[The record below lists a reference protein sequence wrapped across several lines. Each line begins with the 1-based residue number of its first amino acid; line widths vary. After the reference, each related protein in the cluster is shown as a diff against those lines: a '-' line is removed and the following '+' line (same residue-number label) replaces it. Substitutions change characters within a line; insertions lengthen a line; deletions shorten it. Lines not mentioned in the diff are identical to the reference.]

1 MRRAR
6 WSAHCCR
13 APAMKPTRSA
23 RPLFP
28 GPPCRVTAAAILAV
42 TGLLG
47 CSTTVTDG
55 DEDTGQD
62 ENNEQS
68 SESGFEEADC
78 ADFAPLAAIL
88 EASDLTPD
96 AVAPA
101 RCGTITVPES
111 RVGRTDATIRLP
123 VVVAQATAAD
133 AAYKRP
139 APLVILN
146 GGPGFTSLG
155 FVVNMVAEGP
165 WRALREQR
173 DVVLVNERGLQGSDP
188 YPRCAELDGLG
199 AGVFG
204 DDGQVHPVD
213 PAVRREA
220 LAACYTRLTEEG
232 IDLASYN
239 TFEMTADVHE
249 TLTAL
254 DYSSYHVMGIS
265 FGTLFAQHMA
275 LRFPEAVDSLVLD
288 SPVASAGNVM
298 LDLPRA
304 VDGALGELFSA
315 CASDEACASLYP
327 DLEQTFYAVVAA
339 AEENPVPFDVPHPE
353 TGEPYRHVVTGRD
366 IFGLVASN
374 MKLGVAHTLPQLIAG
389 MAQGS
394 FETAQGLLAQQVVP
408 GPDTNSAMATS
419 VECSGWAYRSLDD
432 RPAGVPEEVE
442 AFLLPVMLE
451 KHDNC
456 AVWPVPQV
464 EEVFADVFEPV
475 RSDTLPALILPA
487 RFDGNTPT
495 ENGEDIAASLP
506 RAFVHRF
513 PDRGHVVAM
522 DACANQVIAD
532 FLSDPSTDPDAT
544 CIDELTIP
552 WSGAPES
559 AEP

>member
-1 MRRAR
+1 MT
-6 WSAHCCR
+6 
-13 APAMKPTRSA
+13 PTRSRRTD
-23 RPLFP
+23 RPRLFP
-28 GPPCRVTAAAILAV
+28 GPPWRLAGAALLAATV
-42 TGLLG
+42 LG

-55 DEDTGQD
+55 DEERGQD
-62 ENNEQS
+62 ENHEQTPA
-68 SESGFEEADC
+68 SGFEEADC
-78 ADFAPLAAIL
+78 ADFAPLAELL
-88 EASDLTPD
+88 EASDLTLD

-111 RVGRTDATIRLP
+111 RVGRSDAIIRLP
-123 VVVAQATAAD
+123 VIVAQATDPATGAVTGAATD
-133 AAYKRP
+133 AAQTAHERP
-139 APLVILN
+139 APLVIFN
-146 GGPGFTSLG
+146 GGPGFSSLG
-155 FVVNMVAEGP
+155 FVVNLAAEGP

-173 DVVLVNERGLQGSDP
+173 DVVLVNERGLAGSDP

-220 LAACYTRLTEEG
+220 LGACYTRLTEEG

-254 DYSSYHVMGIS
+254 DYSSYHIMGIS
-265 FGTLFAQHMA
+265 FGSLFAQHMA
-275 LRFPEAVDSLVLD
+275 LRFPESVESLVLD
-288 SPVASAGNVM
+288 SPVASSGNVM

-304 VDGALGELFSA
+304 VQGALGELFAA

-327 DLEQTFYAVVAA
+327 DLEQTFFAVVDAA
-339 AEENPVPFDVPHPE
+339 DDSPVPFDVPHPE
-353 TGEPYRHVVTGRD
+353 TGEPYGHVVTGHD

-374 MKLGVAHTLPQLIAG
+374 MKLGAVHTLPQLIAG

-394 FETAQGLLAQQVVP
+394 FETAQGLIAQRLVP
-408 GPDTNSAMATS
+408 GPDVNSAMATS

-432 RPAGVPEEVE
+432 RPAGVPEEIE
-442 AFLLPVMLE
+442 RFLLPVMLE
-451 KHDNC
+451 KHDSC
-456 AVWPVPQV
+456 AVWPVPPV
-464 EEVFADVFEPV
+464 EDVFPEAFEPV
-475 RSDTLPALILPA
+475 SSETLPALILPA

-513 PDRGHVVAM
+513 PDRGHVVAE
-522 DACANQVIAD
+522 DACATQLIAD
-532 FLSDPSTDPDAT
+532 FLRDPSTDPDAT
-544 CIDELTIP
+544 CIDELIIP
-552 WSGAPES
+552 WAGAPEGS
-559 AEP
+559 P